1 MGVLSTILGGGDL
14 IKEIG
19 ATVRQVLP
27 NKEAQHEFDLKIAA
41 LADQADARENAL
53 NLGQI
58 ATNTE
63 EAKNSNIF
71 VAGWRPFI
79 GWVCGGTLAWTWVLA
94 PFINWGAHVAGYAGD
109 WAPALDPQA
118 SYPIILGMLG
128 LGAQRSYEKGK
139 GVATSIGGK
148 IMTPVLPSAVPV
160 AVQSTVAPVT
170 PTSVQETEAGNTT
183 VETKKKGWFR

>member
-27 NKEAQHEFDLKIAA
+27 NKEAQHEFDLKIAE
-41 LADQADARENAL
+41 LADKADERENAL

-63 EAKNSNIF
+63 EAKNANLF

-79 GWVCGGTLAWTWVLA
+79 GWVCGGTLAYTWIMA
-94 PFINWGAHVAGYAGD
+94 PFINWVAVAGFGYAGD
-109 WAPALDPQA
+109 IAPALDPQS

-148 IMTPVLPSAVPV
+148 VMTPVLPSPVPV
-160 AVQSTVAPVT
+160 AVQSTTAPVT
-170 PTSVQETEAGNTT
+170 PESVQETTT
-183 VETKKKGWFR
+183 VEKEKKGWFR